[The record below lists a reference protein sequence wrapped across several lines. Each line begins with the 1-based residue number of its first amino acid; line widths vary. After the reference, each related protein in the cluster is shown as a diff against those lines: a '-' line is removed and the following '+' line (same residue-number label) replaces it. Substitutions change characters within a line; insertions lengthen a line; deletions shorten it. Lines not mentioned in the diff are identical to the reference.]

1 MMSSVSLLQE
11 GKRINRSLS
20 GGVLYV
26 SKLEVMELLA
36 QLANS
41 FGSDEL
47 QVLEAI
53 DVYVERSA
61 KFTSGRVMLCADVFW
76 NCVEDIV
83 KGEIEL
89 DRAIAL
95 WHADVVIPGKRFVD
109 DLDMLEWCDG
119 KVDLTDSYYSW
130 IGVIAANLNY
140 SWNTIY
146 KFVYGCVVF

>member
-1 MMSSVSLLQE
+1 MSSVSLLQKE
-11 GKRINRSLS
+11 KRVNRSLS

-61 KFTSGRVMLCADVFW
+61 KFTSGRVILCADVFW
-76 NCVEDIV
+76 GS
-83 KGEIEL
+83 K
-89 DRAIAL
+89 
-95 WHADVVIPGKRFVD
+95 
-109 DLDMLEWCDG
+109 
-119 KVDLTDSYYSW
+119 
-130 IGVIAANLNY
+130 
-140 SWNTIY
+140 
-146 KFVYGCVVF
+146 YGI

>member
-61 KFTSGRVMLCADVFW
+61 KFTSGRVILCADVFW
-76 NCVEDIV
+76 GCVEDIV
-83 KGEIEL
+83 KGETEL
-89 DRAIAL
+89 DRAG
-95 WHADVVIPGKRFVD
+95 ADDGIFADRDRIPVFRNHCSDFCLCKRYKRGKQLYYAGLYADSGFGD
-109 DLDMLEWCDG
+109 CD
-119 KVDLTDSYYSW
+119 
-130 IGVIAANLNY
+130 N
-140 SWNTIY
+140 
-146 KFVYGCVVF
+146 VYDA